1 MQWEGD
7 KEDWL
12 HFWLYGIGRVRTTEI
27 SWVPV
32 CISRSSSSITEATA
46 KEHVAAQKGKIH
58 LTAWMNERQLSLRST
73 QKSTPARWICVD
85 KHVVGYQICQKNQET
100 WIKYVSHFAAWQEN
114 LCPSGFARK
123 AGDLTGSLSKQTHF
137 VKKCTYMF
145 WKCSAVAKWYY
156 ILLMNTMWFSKPLF
170 IIIVTLTSL
179 HSCTN
184 YSASSKYLCCI
195 FEIRFTMKILVKRI
209 TATRKT
215 FLWWLLALL
224 FITVIHSMGVIRK
237 LTESLN
243 ICTEN
248 NMQTFEL

>member
-1 MQWEGD
+1 MPKKQ
-7 KEDWL
+7 
-12 HFWLYGIGRVRTTEI
+12 EI
-27 SWVPV
+27 
-32 CISRSSSSITEATA
+32 
-46 KEHVAAQKGKIH
+46 
-58 LTAWMNERQLSLRST
+58 
-73 QKSTPARWICVD
+73 
-85 KHVVGYQICQKNQET
+85 

-215 FLWWLLALL
+215 FLVWELLESSLKAWT
-224 FITVIHSMGVIRK
+224 FAQKITCRHLNYSTEKPAFQGPVKTTSAHTHRISYKSDASNFSRHVVSSFYFSSACKITPIRANLNSMFLAFCRAVSEVNKWQGSSGN
-237 LTESLN
+237 E
-243 ICTEN
+243 CH
-248 NMQTFEL
+248 